1 MSDNSNRNLHFWT
14 ELKRRNVL
22 RSLAIYAGTAFVILE
37 ASTILSP
44 RWDLPDWSIDLVFW
58 LLVLGAVIN
67 VFVAWFF
74 DITPQGLQKTKP
86 LKEVIPGEPRAGS
99 KAWRAATYLSLMVI
113 VALIVL
119 NIVRNPDRLHAGD
132 IQSMV
137 ILPFE
142 NYTGDEEFNNMVA
155 SMHSLLIGD
164 MGRISGLRV
173 IGKTSSGTY
182 KGADKT
188 APEIASELDVD
199 AVVEGTVTCLG
210 DSICMQFRLVNTV
223 GKEEQLWVADYRED
237 KGQILN
243 LYNRVTR
250 QIAQEVMIELT
261 STEEIMLA
269 ENRSA
274 QREAVDAFL
283 KGYVYLEDLH
293 PDALYKALDF
303 LNQAVEKDPEWAPPY
318 AGLTVIWGALAQM
331 SAETPE
337 VAGPHIF
344 TNLNKALELDPNLP
358 ETQFI
363 QAGMAVW
370 QEWNWEKGE
379 QAFLKA
385 IAANPND
392 VMSRIY
398 YSHLLVFL
406 NRADEAYIQGELAA
420 KLDPKNALIQALYA
434 PVVCEV
440 LGWEAGYQQVETAL
454 ELDPDNYFAINF
466 LEQFAINVGE
476 YDRAMEG
483 LMHFLPFN
491 DRIKDEIR
499 GIYSEKGMFE
509 AYDAVLVQLENN
521 PILGPGDMA
530 MRYALVNK
538 HEKALDA
545 IEEAYEIHD
554 PNLPYLTTKLSCFQ
568 PLYSNPRF
576 IAVVENM
583 GLTIPER

>member
-1 MSDNSNRNLHFWT
+1 MSQSIGKLSHFWR
-14 ELKRRNVL
+14 ELKRRKVL
-22 RSLAIYAGTAFVILE
+22 RSLAIYAGTAFIILE
-37 ASTILSP
+37 AATIIFP
-44 RWDLPDWSIDLVFW
+44 RWNLPDWTIDLVLW

-86 LKEVIPGEPRAGS
+86 VEEVSVSETQTDS
-99 KAWRAATYLSLMVI
+99 KAWRVATYLSLLVI
-113 VALIVL
+113 IGLITL
-119 NIVRNPDRLHAGD
+119 NIVRNPNSLHAGD
-132 IQSMV
+132 IQSLV

-142 NYTGDEEFNNMVA
+142 NYTGDEKFDNMVA

-182 KGADKT
+182 KGIDKT
-188 APEIASELDVD
+188 APEIASELEVD
-199 AVVEGTVTCLG
+199 AVVEATVTCLG

-250 QIAQEVMIELT
+250 QIADEVMVKLT
-261 STEEIMLA
+261 SKEDLLLD
-269 ENRSA
+269 ENRMA
-274 QREAVDAFL
+274 DRDAVDAFL
-283 KGYVYLEDLH
+283 KGYTYLEDLH
-293 PDALYKALDF
+293 PEALYKALDF
-303 LNQAVEKDPEWAPPY
+303 LNEAVEKDPEWAPPY
-318 AGLTVIWGALAQM
+318 AGLTLIWGALAQM
-331 SAETPE
+331 SAVTPE

-344 TNLNKALELDPNLP
+344 SNLNKALELDPNLH

-363 QAGMAVW
+363 MAGMAVW

-379 QAFLKA
+379 EAFLNA
-385 IAANPND
+385 IAVNPND
-392 VMSRIY
+392 EMSRIY

-406 NRADEAYIQGELAA
+406 NRPDEAFIQGQLAV
-420 KLDPKNALIQALYA
+420 KLDPKNALIQALFA

-466 LEQFAINVGE
+466 LDQFAINVGE

-483 LMHFLPFN
+483 LMYFLPFS
-491 DRIKDEIR
+491 DEIKDEIK
-499 GIYSEKGMFE
+499 GIYAEQGI
-509 AYDAVLVQLENN
+509 YDAYGVVLDQLENN
-521 PILGPGDMA
+521 HVLGPGDMA
-530 MRYALVNK
+530 MRYALVK
-538 HEKALDA
+538 KYEKALEA
-545 IEEAYEIHD
+545 IEKAYEIRD
-554 PNLPYLTTKLSCFQ
+554 PNLPYLTTKFSCFQ
-568 PLYSNPRF
+568 PLYKDPRF
-576 IAVVENM
+576 IAVVEKM
-583 GLTIPER
+583 GLTIPEH